1 THQGP
6 SRGGGSEL
14 LSRTF
19 ICLIPPRKPRTRLH
33 ARFSGSCLVHSLL
46 RRNVNPLHPDVCE
59 SGYHRHNSKAVKR
72 VSEYAYVHKSKTE
85 DANSRRI
92 CIIHIPPT
100 IMSLNH
106 SHNTQA

>member
-1 THQGP
+1 MLGP
-6 SRGGGSEL
+6 LAPEVICYAVTVNLTPPACTDSRLSHL
-14 LSRTF
+14 LF
-19 ICLIPPRKPRTRLH
+19 LI
-33 ARFSGSCLVHSLL
+33 